1 MKKLL
6 CVCAA
11 CLLVAALST
20 SCNKK
25 CQCKTYV
32 GGTVQSTWETE
43 LDKDSYNKCSDLNTV
58 VTIAGTKNGIECK
71 GTL

>member
-25 CQCKTYV
+25 CECKTYLA
-32 GGTVQSTWETE
+32 GTVQSTWETE
-43 LDKDSYNKCSDLNTV
+43 LDKDSYDKCSDLNTV
-58 VTIAGTKNGIECK
+58 VTVNGVKNGIECT
-71 GTL
+71 GQL